1 MNQTLLEAIPVLFP
15 IVSPSVTNRAD
26 YRIAKGPMGSWDPQK
41 ILIPEVE
48 AKSRLRTTKDPSSA
62 NREKYRI
69 AKECDVIR
77 TTQTGP
83 RDPPTLRIPSKIA
96 EALSAIRTTAVFL
109 ILMGAKATV
118 VRFKIALDL
127 DALGLMDSFPF
138 CNQ

>member
-1 MNQTLLEAIPVLFP
+1 MGSHSNPASTPVQSKTDTGAASPTASGIEAIPVLFP

-69 AKECDVIR
+69 AKEC
-77 TTQTGP
+77 G
-83 RDPPTLRIPSKIA
+83 
-96 EALSAIRTTAVFL
+96 AIRTTAK
-109 ILMGAKATV
+109 AKATV

-127 DALGLMDSFPF
+127 NALGLMDSFPF
-138 CNQ
+138 